1 MSARIALAERESQ
14 LMDVLW
20 DHGPSTVNEVQ
31 ARLPDELAYTTVLT
45 MLRKLEAK
53 GYVGHEEEG
62 RAHRYHALIE
72 RSVAQ
77 EGAISSLVS
86 RLFKGSA
93 DALLMHLVERE
104 KLSANQIHR
113 IEEQLR
119 KACGKKEPE

>member
-1 MSARIALAERESQ
+1 MKISLADREAE

-20 DHGPSTVNEVQ
+20 DNGPSTVNEVQ
-31 ARLPDELAYTTVLT
+31 SRVGDELAYTTVLT

-72 RSVAQ
+72 REAAQ
-77 EGAISSLVS
+77 EGALKALVS
-86 RLFKGSA
+86 RLFKGSS
-93 DALLMHLVERE
+93 DALLLHLVSRE
-104 KLSANQIHR
+104 KLSAKQVQR

-119 KACGKKEPE
+119 KASRKEKP

>member
-1 MSARIALAERESQ
+1 MKISLADREAQ
-14 LMDVLW
+14 LMHALW

-31 ARLPDELAYTTVLT
+31 ARLADELAYTTVLT

-72 RSVAQ
+72 RSAAQ
-77 EGAISSLVS
+77 EGALRALVS
-86 RLFKGSA
+86 RLFKGSS
-93 DALLMHLVERE
+93 DALLLHLVSRE
-104 KLSANQIHR
+104 KLSVKQVQR

-119 KACGKKEPE
+119 TASRKEKA

>member
-1 MSARIALAERESQ
+1 MRISLAEREAQ

-20 DHGPSTVNEVQ
+20 DHGASTVTEVQ
-31 ARLPDELAYTTVLT
+31 SRLGDELAYTTVLT

-72 RSVAQ
+72 RTAAQ
-77 EGAISSLVS
+77 EGALKTLVS
-86 RLFKGSA
+86 RLFKGSS
-93 DALLMHLVERE
+93 DALLLHLVSRE
-104 KLSANQIHR
+104 NLSAKQDRR

-119 KACGKKEPE
+119 KASRKEKP

>member
-1 MSARIALAERESQ
+1 MRISLAEREAE
-14 LMDVLW
+14 LMDALW

-31 ARLPDELAYTTVLT
+31 ARLGDELAYTTVLT

-72 RSVAQ
+72 REAAQ
-77 EGAISSLVS
+77 EGALKALVA
-86 RLFKGSA
+86 RLFKGSS
-93 DALLMHLVERE
+93 DALLLHLVSRE
-104 KLSANQIHR
+104 KLTAKQVKR

-119 KACGKKEPE
+119 KPARKEKP

>member
-1 MSARIALAERESQ
+1 MKISLADREAE

-20 DHGPSTVNEVQ
+20 DNGPSTVNEVQ
-31 ARLPDELAYTTVLT
+31 SLVGDELAYTTVLT

-72 RSVAQ
+72 REAAQ
-77 EGAISSLVS
+77 EGALKALVS
-86 RLFKGSA
+86 RLFKGSS
-93 DALLMHLVERE
+93 DALLLHLVSRE
-104 KLSANQIHR
+104 KLSAKQVQR

-119 KACGKKEPE
+119 KASRKEKP